1 MAWADPEN
9 DIAFVS
15 LTNGIRDSD
24 DYSARV
30 GTLADTVRYELA
42 GPNQH
47 PSNAPNRP
55 QGRGRGQRERIL
67 PF

>member
-15 LTNGIRDSD
+15 LTNDIRDSD
-24 DYSARV
+24 EYSARV
-30 GTLADTVRYELA
+30 STLADTVRYELA
-42 GPNQH
+42 GRNQH

-55 QGRGRGQRERIL
+55 QGRGRGRGQR
-67 PF
+67 